1 MSDILVETV
10 ANKLTTVS
18 YECLEKAMRLT
29 KSSGHR
35 HLEILHWL
43 YYLVRDENTD
53 LTHILRHFGI
63 DPGVVHGELQQ
74 AISDL
79 KINQT
84 ELPSMSAPF
93 QEALERAWFEGT
105 LRYGDYKIRSAYVLI
120 AVMGDKS
127 SWRQLQSYSPALG
140 ALNRDELIGNMDGI
154 AGASA
159 ETGARPIDGSG
170 PKAAAPGSAAD
181 GAETSPGSGMGED
194 ALAQFTVD
202 FTARA
207 RANEFDPI
215 VGRDDEIRQVI
226 DVLMRRR
233 QNNPI
238 LTGEAGVGKT
248 AIVEGFAQKVV
259 AGDVPPALLNT
270 RLAAL
275 DLGLLQAGASM
286 KGEFEKRLRAVID
299 AVHASIVPTILFID
313 EAHTLVGAGG
323 AAGTG
328 DAANLLKPALARG
341 TLRTVAATTWAEYRQ
356 HFEKDPALTRRFQ
369 PVQVD
374 EPDEEKCFTMVRG
387 LLGPMESHHQ
397 VRILDSAVKSAVSLS
412 RRYIP
417 ARQLPDKAVSVL
429 DTASA
434 RVNISQAAHPAKLAD
449 LVARKGFLETEK
461 QALLNDAELGTDQN
475 EKIDALDAAMG
486 DTQAAI
492 DTIRA
497 DWERER
503 KLVAEIRRLNAALT
517 RLRDG
522 DDAEEEEASGTSN
535 DTGTGTDTEERVEMA
550 LVPIDDLDLELDVD
564 LNDEAAIRTA
574 LQEKRAE
581 LSRIP
586 EEERMVYAY
595 VDDDAVASIISDWT
609 GIPVGRMVQDEME
622 TILNLTDTLNKRVIG
637 QTHGLGMIAKRI
649 ETSRAQLGNPDKPI
663 GVFMLCGPS
672 GVGKTETAIALA
684 EALYGGEHNLITI
697 NMSEFQEAHSVSGL
711 KGAPPGYVGYGEGG
725 RLTEAVRRKP
735 YSVVLLDE
743 VEKAHPDVHEIFFQV
758 FDKGSMED
766 GMGRKVDFR
775 NTLIL
780 LTSNVGTNEIMDA
793 TRHMLD
799 TPVSSDPALA
809 VSDPNAPDPEK
820 LAEDLRPALLEVFP
834 PALLGRI
841 VTIPYYPLS
850 PSVLGFIIRL
860 QLNRVVKRVKENRDA
875 ELLYGDDVVAHIVS
889 LCRDPDSGG
898 RMIDNILTNDLL
910 PKLSRTFLTAQM
922 NGEELKSVMIK
933 AGEGSLEIVPQS
945 AD

>member
-10 ANKLTTVS
+10 ANKLTAVG
-18 YECLEKAMRLT
+18 YESLENAMRLT

-35 HLEILHWL
+35 HLEIVHWL
-43 YYLVRDENTD
+43 YYLVRDENSD
-53 LTHILRHFGI
+53 LNHILRHFDIATAAI
-63 DPGVVHGELQQ
+63 DADLQE
-74 AISDL
+74 AIGKF

-84 ELPSMSAPF
+84 ELPGMAAPF

-120 AVMGDKS
+120 AAMGDKAT
-127 SWRQLQSYSPALG
+127 WRQFLSYSPAFEE
-140 ALNRDELIGNMDGI
+140 LNRDQLVKNLDAI
-154 AGASA
+154 AGSSA
-159 ETGARPIDGSG
+159 EARSRPIDGSG
-170 PKAAAPGSAAD
+170 PQTAPTTSGAD
-181 GAETSPGSGMGED
+181 DDNSSGSGASDD

-207 RANEFDPI
+207 RAKEFDPI
-215 VGRDDEIRQVI
+215 VGRDEEIRQVI
-226 DVLMRRR
+226 DVLLRRR

-248 AIVEGFAQKVV
+248 AIVEGFAQKIV
-259 AGDVPPALLNT
+259 AGDVPPTLIGT
-270 RLAAL
+270 RLCAL

-313 EAHTLVGAGG
+313 EAHTLIGAGG

-341 TLRTVAATTWAEYRQ
+341 TLRTVAATTWSEYRQ

-374 EPDEEKCFTMVRG
+374 EPDEEKCFAMVRG
-387 LLGPMESHHQ
+387 LLAPMEDHHQ
-397 VRILDSAVKSAVSLS
+397 VRILDSAVRSAVSLS
-412 RRYIP
+412 HRYIP

-434 RVNISQAAHPAKLAD
+434 RVNISQAAQPARLLD
-449 LVARKGFLETEK
+449 LIAKKGFLETEQK
-461 QALLNDAELGTDQN
+461 ALQNDAELGMNHAEQLSSLADGIQKTEQDIGALKTEW
-475 EKIDALDAAMG
+475 EK
-486 DTQAAI
+486 
-492 DTIRA
+492 
-497 DWERER
+497 ER
-503 KLVAEIRRLNAALT
+503 KLVAGIRRLNKALIDLNGGAPAPHPDAA
-517 RLRDG
+517 DIQDPEHEG
-522 DDAEEEEASGTSN
+522 P
-535 DTGTGTDTEERVEMA
+535 A
-550 LVPIDDLDLELDVD
+550 LVPIDEIELDLDVD
-564 LNDEAAIRTA
+564 LSDEGAIRAA
-574 LQEKRAE
+574 LHDKRAE
-581 LSRIP
+581 LAQIP
-586 EEERMVYAY
+586 EDDRMVYAY
-595 VDDDAVASIISDWT
+595 VDDEAVASIISDWT
-609 GIPVGRMVQDEME
+609 GIPVGRMVQDEMQ
-622 TILNLTDTLNKRVIG
+622 TILSLTESLNKRVIG
-637 QTHGLGMIAKRI
+637 QSHGLAMIAKRI

-672 GVGKTETAIALA
+672 GVGKTETALALA
-684 EALYGGEHNLITI
+684 ETLYGGEDSLITI

-758 FDKGSMED
+758 FDKGWMED
-766 GMGRKVDFR
+766 GMGRKIDFR

-780 LTSNVGTNEIMDA
+780 LTSNVGTDMIMNA
-793 TRHMLD
+793 ASHMLD
-799 TPVSSDPALA
+799 APVSDNPELA
-809 VSDPNAPDPEK
+809 ATDPNAPDPEK
-820 LAEDLRPALLEVFP
+820 LAESLRPALLDVFP

-850 PSVLGFIIRL
+850 PSMLGFIIRL
-860 QLNRVVKRVKENRDA
+860 QLNKIVKRVKQNRGA
-875 ELLYGDDVVAHIVS
+875 ELTFGENVVSYIVS
-889 LCRDPDSGG
+889 LCQDPDSGG

-910 PKLSRTFLTAQM
+910 PKLSRAFLTAEM
-922 NGEELKSVMIK
+922 NGEELVSVGLTADA
-933 AGEGSLEIVPQS
+933 AGIRINQP
-945 AD
+945 

>member
-43 YYLVRDENTD
+43 YYLIRDENTD
-53 LTHILRHFGI
+53 LTHILRHYGI
-63 DPGVVHGELQQ
+63 DLGAVHADLQQ

-105 LRYGDYKIRSAYVLI
+105 LRFGDYKIRSAYVLL

-127 SWRQLQSYSPALG
+127 SWRQLCRYSSALET
-140 ALNRDELIGNMDGI
+140 LNKDEIIREFESI
-154 AGASA
+154 AGASS

-170 PKAAAPGSAAD
+170 PKAAAGAAPGEAAE
-181 GAETSPGSGMGED
+181 ASPGSGVGED
-194 ALAQFTVD
+194 ALTQFTVD

-207 RANEFDPI
+207 RADEFDPI
-215 VGRDDEIRQVI
+215 VGRDEEIRQVI

-248 AIVEGFAQKVV
+248 AIVEGFAQKIVS
-259 AGDVPPALLNT
+259 GDVPPALLGT
-270 RLAAL
+270 RLCAL

-341 TLRTVAATTWAEYRQ
+341 TLRTVAATTWSEYRQ

-387 LLGPMESHHQ
+387 LLGPMEDHHQ
-397 VRILDSAVKSAVSLS
+397 VRILDSAVKAAVSLS

-434 RVNISQAAHPAKLAD
+434 KVNISQAAHPARLSD
-449 LVARKGFLETEK
+449 LVAKKGFLETEK
-461 QALLNDAELGTDQN
+461 QALLNDAELGHDGAEQL
-475 EKIDALDAAMG
+475 E
-486 DTQAAI
+486 AI
-492 DTIRA
+492 DEAIA
-497 DWERER
+497 DTETAIGEVQEAWEKER
-503 KLVAEIRRLNAALT
+503 KLVASIRSLNAALA
-517 RLRDG
+517 RLKNG
-522 DDAEEEEASGTSN
+522 EPAPMPESAPEEAENG
-535 DTGTGTDTEERVEMA
+535 DAPA
-550 LVPIDDLDLELDVD
+550 LVPIDDLDLDLDVD
-564 LNDEAAIRTA
+564 LEDEEAIRTA
-574 LQEKRAE
+574 LKENREALAE
-581 LSRIP
+581 IP
-586 EEERMVYAY
+586 EEDRMVFAY
-595 VDDDAVASIISDWT
+595 VDDDAVATIIADWT

-622 TILNLTDTLNKRVIG
+622 TILSLSDTLNKRVIG
-637 QTHGLGMIAKRI
+637 QAHGLGMISKRI

-684 EALYGGEHNLITI
+684 EALYGGEDNLITI

-758 FDKGSMED
+758 FDKGWMED
-766 GMGRKVDFR
+766 GMGRKIDFR

-780 LTSNVGTNEIMDA
+780 LTSNVGTDQIMDA
-793 TRHMLD
+793 AGHILD
-799 TPVSSDPALA
+799 QPISDDPTVAA
-809 VSDPNAPDPEK
+809 VDPNAPDPEK
-820 LAEDLRPALLEVFP
+820 LAEDLRPALLDVFP

-841 VTIPYYPLS
+841 VTIPYFPLS

-860 QLNRVVKRVKENRDA
+860 QLNRVVKRVKQNQNA
-875 ELLYGDDVVAHIVS
+875 ELVYGDDVVAHIVS

-910 PKLSRTFLTAQM
+910 PKLSRAFLTAQM
-922 NGEELKSVMIK
+922 NGEEIKTATVHASDGELSVTT
-933 AGEGSLEIVPQS
+933 
-945 AD
+945 D

>member
-1 MSDILVETV
+1 MSDILVETI

-35 HLEILHWL
+35 HLEVLHWL
-43 YYLVRDENTD
+43 YYLARDETTD
-53 LTHILRHFGI
+53 FVHILRHFGI
-63 DPGVVHGELQQ
+63 DAGTVNGDLQQ
-74 AISDL
+74 AIAKL

-84 ELPSMSAPF
+84 ELPSMAAPF

-120 AVMGDKS
+120 AMMGDRTTWNELRGYS
-127 SWRQLQSYSPALG
+127 SALET
-140 ALNRDELIGNMDGI
+140 LNRDILVRDLDKI
-154 AGASA
+154 AGASG
-159 ETGARPIDGSG
+159 ETGARPVDGSG
-170 PKAAAPGSAAD
+170 PRAAAPGAAAD
-181 GAETSPGSGMGED
+181 SAQAAPGSGAGED
-194 ALAQFTVD
+194 ALSQFTVD

-215 VGRDDEIRQVI
+215 VGRDEEIRQVI

-248 AIVEGFAQKVV
+248 AIVEGFAQKIVS
-259 AGDVPPALLNT
+259 GDVPPALLGT
-270 RLAAL
+270 RLCAL

-299 AVHASIVPTILFID
+299 AVHGSIVPTILFID

-341 TLRTVAATTWAEYRQ
+341 TLRTVAATTWSEYRQ

-374 EPDEEKCFTMVRG
+374 EPDEEKCFAMVRG
-387 LLGPMESHHQ
+387 LLGPMEDHHQ

-412 RRYIP
+412 HRYIP

-434 RVNISQAAHPAKLAD
+434 RVNISQAAQPAKLSD
-449 LVARKGFLETEK
+449 LVAKKGFLETER
-461 QALLNDAELGTDQN
+461 QALANDAELGMEHQ
-475 EKIDALDAAMG
+475 ESLDALGTAIE
-486 DTQAAI
+486 DTETAI
-492 DTIRA
+492 ETLRGE
-497 DWERER
+497 WERER
-503 KLVAEIRRLNAALT
+503 KLVAEIRRLNAALIA
-517 RLRDG
+517 LKGGKPAPHPESADIE
-522 DDAEEEEASGTSN
+522 DPEH
-535 DTGTGTDTEERVEMA
+535 ERPA
-550 LVPIDDLDLELDVD
+550 LVGIDEIELDLDVD
-564 LNDEAAIRTA
+564 LEDEGAIRTA
-574 LQEKRAE
+574 LHDKRAE
-581 LSRIP
+581 LSKIP
-586 EEERMVYAY
+586 EDDRMVYAY
-595 VDDDAVASIISDWT
+595 VDDEAVASIISDWT
-609 GIPVGRMVQDEME
+609 GIPVGRMVQDEMQ
-622 TILNLTDTLNKRVIG
+622 TILNLTESLTKRVIG
-637 QTHGLGMIAKRI
+637 QAHGLGMIAKRI

-672 GVGKTETAIALA
+672 GVGKTETALALA
-684 EALYGGEHNLITI
+684 ETLYGGEESMITI

-758 FDKGSMED
+758 FDKGWMED
-766 GMGRKVDFR
+766 GMGRKIDFR

-780 LTSNVGTNEIMDA
+780 LTSNVGTEIIMRA
-793 TRHMLD
+793 ASHMLD
-799 TPVSSDPALA
+799 APVSSDPELA
-809 VSDPNAPDPEK
+809 ATDPNAPDVEQ
-820 LAEDLRPALLEVFP
+820 LAEALRPALLDVFP

-850 PSVLGFIIRL
+850 PSMLGFIVRL
-860 QLNRVVKRVKENRDA
+860 QLNRIVKRVRENREA
-875 ELLYGDDVVAHIVS
+875 ELAYGEDVVAHIVS

-910 PKLSRTFLTAQM
+910 PKLSRAFLTAQM
-922 NGEELKSVMIK
+922 NGETISKVAIK
-933 AGEGSLEIVPQS
+933 AGDEGLEIHPEV
-945 AD
+945 AG

>member
-10 ANKLTTVS
+10 VNKLTTVS

-63 DPGVVHGELQQ
+63 DLGTVHADLQQ

-105 LRYGDYKIRSAYVLI
+105 LRYGDYKIRSGYVLL
-120 AVMGDKS
+120 AVMGDKT
-127 SWRQLQSYSPALG
+127 SWRQLCRYSPALEK
-140 ALNRDELIGNMDGI
+140 LNQDVIIRDMDSI
-154 AGASA
+154 AGNSA

-170 PKAAAPGSAAD
+170 PKAATGAA
-181 GAETSPGSGMGED
+181 GEPAEVSPGSGVGED
-194 ALAQFTVD
+194 ALTQFTVD

-215 VGRDDEIRQVI
+215 VGRDEEIRQVI

-248 AIVEGFAQKVV
+248 AIVEGFAQKIV
-259 AGDVPPALLNT
+259 AGDVPPALLGT
-270 RLAAL
+270 RLCAL

-341 TLRTVAATTWAEYRQ
+341 TLRTVAATTWSEYRQ

-387 LLGPMESHHQ
+387 LLGPMEDHHE
-397 VRILDSAVKSAVSLS
+397 VRILDSAVKAAVSLS

-434 RVNISQAAHPAKLAD
+434 KVNISQAAQPAKLSD
-449 LVARKGFLETEK
+449 LVAKKGFLETEK
-461 QALLNDAELGTDQN
+461 QALLNDAELGEAADEQL
-475 EKIDALDAAMG
+475 EAIDAAIEDADKGIAEVNE
-486 DTQAAI
+486 A
-492 DTIRA
+492 
-497 DWERER
+497 WEQER
-503 KLVAEIRRLNAALT
+503 KLVAGIRRLNAALA
-517 RLRDG
+517 RLKAG
-522 DDAEEEEASGTSN
+522 EETEATATAEASADGEDN
-535 DTGTGTDTEERVEMA
+535 PA
-550 LVPIDDLDLELDVD
+550 LVPIDDLELDLDVRYGRRRRGPRG
-564 LNDEAAIRTA
+564 LEGKACAA
-574 LQEKRAE
+574 
-581 LSRIP
+581 
-586 EEERMVYAY
+586 
-595 VDDDAVASIISDWT
+595 
-609 GIPVGRMVQDEME
+609 
-622 TILNLTDTLNKRVIG
+622 
-637 QTHGLGMIAKRI
+637 
-649 ETSRAQLGNPDKPI
+649 
-663 GVFMLCGPS
+663 
-672 GVGKTETAIALA
+672 
-684 EALYGGEHNLITI
+684 
-697 NMSEFQEAHSVSGL
+697 
-711 KGAPPGYVGYGEGG
+711 
-725 RLTEAVRRKP
+725 
-735 YSVVLLDE
+735 
-743 VEKAHPDVHEIFFQV
+743 
-758 FDKGSMED
+758 
-766 GMGRKVDFR
+766 
-775 NTLIL
+775 
-780 LTSNVGTNEIMDA
+780 
-793 TRHMLD
+793 
-799 TPVSSDPALA
+799 
-809 VSDPNAPDPEK
+809 
-820 LAEDLRPALLEVFP
+820 
-834 PALLGRI
+834 
-841 VTIPYYPLS
+841 
-850 PSVLGFIIRL
+850 
-860 QLNRVVKRVKENRDA
+860 
-875 ELLYGDDVVAHIVS
+875 
-889 LCRDPDSGG
+889 CRDPG
-898 RMIDNILTNDLL
+898 RRPHGVCLC
-910 PKLSRTFLTAQM
+910 R
-922 NGEELKSVMIK
+922 
-933 AGEGSLEIVPQS
+933 
-945 AD
+945 

>member
-1 MSDILVETV
+1 MSDILVETI

-43 YYLVRDENTD
+43 YYLARDETTD
-53 LTHILRHFGI
+53 FVHILRHFGI
-63 DPGVVHGELQQ
+63 DAGTVNGDLQQ
-74 AISDL
+74 AIAKL

-84 ELPSMSAPF
+84 ELPSMAAPF
-93 QEALERAWFEGT
+93 QESLERAWFEGT

-120 AVMGDKS
+120 AMMGDRTTWRELRGYS
-127 SWRQLQSYSPALG
+127 SALEP
-140 ALNRDELIGNMDGI
+140 LNRDILVRDLDKI
-154 AGASA
+154 AGASG
-159 ETGARPIDGSG
+159 ETGARPVDGSG
-170 PKAAAPGSAAD
+170 PQSAAPGAASESTQ
-181 GAETSPGSGMGED
+181 GAPGSGAGED
-194 ALAQFTVD
+194 ALSQFTVD

-207 RANEFDPI
+207 RAEEFDPI

-248 AIVEGFAQKVV
+248 AIVEGFAQKIVS
-259 AGDVPPALLNT
+259 GDVPPALLGT
-270 RLAAL
+270 RLCAL

-341 TLRTVAATTWAEYRQ
+341 TLRTVAATTWSEYRQ

-374 EPDEEKCFTMVRG
+374 EPDEEKCFAMVRG
-387 LLGPMESHHQ
+387 LLGPMEDHHQ
-397 VRILDSAVKSAVSLS
+397 VRILDSAVRSAVSLS
-412 RRYIP
+412 HRYIP

-434 RVNISQAAHPAKLAD
+434 RVNISQAAQPAKLSD
-449 LVARKGFLETEK
+449 LVAKKGFLETER
-461 QALLNDAELGTDQN
+461 QALTNDTELGMEHQ
-475 EKIDALDAAMG
+475 EQLDALDIAIQ
-486 DTQAAI
+486 DTETAI
-492 DTIRA
+492 ETLRGE
-497 DWERER
+497 WERER
-503 KLVAEIRRLNAALT
+503 KLVAEIRRLNAALIA
-517 RLRDG
+517 LKG
-522 DDAEEEEASGTSN
+522 GEPAPHPES
-535 DTGTGTDTEERVEMA
+535 VEIEDPENEQPA
-550 LVPIDDLDLELDVD
+550 LVGIDDIELDLDVD
-564 LNDEAAIRTA
+564 LEDEDAIRTA
-574 LQEKRAE
+574 LHDKRAE
-581 LSRIP
+581 LSKIP
-586 EEERMVYAY
+586 EDDRMVYAY
-595 VDDDAVASIISDWT
+595 VDDEAVASIISDWT
-609 GIPVGRMVQDEME
+609 GIPVGRMVQDEMQ
-622 TILNLTDTLNKRVIG
+622 TILNLTDSLTKRVIG
-637 QTHGLGMIAKRI
+637 QAHGLGMIAKRI

-672 GVGKTETAIALA
+672 GVGKTETALALA
-684 EALYGGEHNLITI
+684 ETLYGGEESMITI

-758 FDKGSMED
+758 FDKGWMED
-766 GMGRKVDFR
+766 GMGRKIDFR

-780 LTSNVGTNEIMDA
+780 LTSNVGTDIIMNA
-793 TRHMLD
+793 ARHMLD
-799 TPVSSDPALA
+799 SPVSSDPELA
-809 VSDPNAPDPEK
+809 ATDPNAPDVEE
-820 LAEDLRPALLEVFP
+820 LAETLRPALLDVFP

-850 PSVLGFIIRL
+850 PSMLGFIVRL
-860 QLNRVVKRVKENRDA
+860 QLNRIVKRVRENREA
-875 ELLYGDDVVAHIVS
+875 ELAYGEDVVAHIVS

-910 PKLSRTFLTAQM
+910 PKLSRAFLTAQM
-922 NGEELKSVMIK
+922 NGETISRVSIK
-933 AGEGSLEIVPQS
+933 TGDDGLEIQPEAS
-945 AD
+945 E

>member
-35 HLEILHWL
+35 HLEVLHWL

-53 LTHILRHFGI
+53 LVHILGHFGI
-63 DPGVVHGELQQ
+63 DAGVVHTDLQQ
-74 AISDL
+74 SISEL

-84 ELPSMSAPF
+84 ELPSMAAPF
-93 QEALERAWFEGT
+93 QESLERAWFEGT

-120 AVMGDKS
+120 AAMGDKTT
-127 SWRQLQSYSPALG
+127 WRQFLSYSSAL
-140 ALNRDELIGNMDGI
+140 ADINRDVLVRNLDSI
-154 AGASA
+154 AGASG
-159 ETGARPIDGSG
+159 ETAARPIDGSG
-170 PKAAAPGSAAD
+170 PKAAVQGGAGDGAESAPGS
-181 GAETSPGSGMGED
+181 GVGED

-207 RANEFDPI
+207 RAEEFDPI
-215 VGRDDEIRQVI
+215 VGRDEEIRQVI

-248 AIVEGFAQKVV
+248 AIVEGFAQKIV
-259 AGDVPPALLNT
+259 AGDVPPSLLGT
-270 RLAAL
+270 RLCAL

-299 AVHASIVPTILFID
+299 AVHASIVPTIIFID

-341 TLRTVAATTWAEYRQ
+341 TLRTVAATTWSEYRQ

-374 EPDEEKCFTMVRG
+374 EPDEEKCFAMVRG
-387 LLGPMESHHQ
+387 LLGPMEEHHQ
-397 VRILDSAVKSAVSLS
+397 VRILDTAVRSAVSLS
-412 RRYIP
+412 HRYIP

-434 RVNISQAAHPAKLAD
+434 RVNISQAAQPAKLSD
-449 LVARKGFLETEK
+449 LVAKKGFLETEK
-461 QALLNDAELGTDQN
+461 QALTNDTELGMEHQ
-475 EKIDALDAAMG
+475 EQLDALD
-486 DTQAAI
+486 TAI
-492 DTIRA
+492 EGTETDIENIRGE
-497 DWERER
+497 WERER
-503 KLVAEIRRLNAALT
+503 KLVAGIRRLNAALT
-517 RLRDG
+517 KLKGGDPAPHPESADIEDPEHDG
-522 DDAEEEEASGTSN
+522 Q
-535 DTGTGTDTEERVEMA
+535 A
-550 LVPIDDLDLELDVD
+550 LVSIDEIDLDLDVD
-564 LNDEAAIRTA
+564 LESEDDIRTA
-574 LQEKRAE
+574 LKDMRAE
-581 LSRIP
+581 LSEIP
-586 EEERMVYAY
+586 EDDRMVYAY
-595 VDDDAVASIISDWT
+595 VDDEAVASIISDWT
-609 GIPVGRMVQDEME
+609 GIPVGRMVQDEMQ
-622 TILNLTDTLNKRVIG
+622 TILNLTESLNKRVVG
-637 QTHGLGMIAKRI
+637 QAHGLAMISKRI

-672 GVGKTETAIALA
+672 GVGKTETALALA
-684 EALYGGEHNLITI
+684 ETLYGGEESLITI

-758 FDKGSMED
+758 FDKGWMED
-766 GMGRKVDFR
+766 GMGRRIDFR

-780 LTSNVGTNEIMDA
+780 LTSNVGTDTIMSA
-793 TRHMLD
+793 ASHMLD
-799 TPVSSDPALA
+799 APISDDPSQAA
-809 VSDPNAPDPEK
+809 SDPNAPDPEQ
-820 LAEDLRPALLEVFP
+820 LAESLRPALLDVFP

-850 PSVLGFIIRL
+850 PSMLGFIVRL
-860 QLNRVVKRVKENRDA
+860 QLNRIVKRVRENREA
-875 ELLYGDDVVAHIVS
+875 ELSYGDDLVAYIVS

-922 NGEELKSVMIK
+922 NGEEVSGVSLK
-933 AGEGSLEIVPQS
+933 AGDEGIEMTLDGV
-945 AD
+945 D

>member
-18 YECLEKAMRLT
+18 YDCLEKAMRLT

-35 HLEILHWL
+35 NLEILHWL
-43 YYLVRDENTD
+43 YYLARDDSTD
-53 LTHILRHFGI
+53 FVHILRHFGV
-63 DPGVVHGELQQ
+63 DVGTVHEDLQQ
-74 AISDL
+74 AIAAL

-84 ELPSMSAPF
+84 ELPSMAAPF

-120 AVMGDKS
+120 AAMGDRTT
-127 SWRQLQSYSPALG
+127 WRQFLGYSSALSK
-140 ALNRDELIGNMDGI
+140 LNRDVLVRDLDGI
-154 AGASA
+154 AGTSA

-170 PKAAAPGSAAD
+170 SKSAPGAAAGEAQ
-181 GAETSPGSGMGED
+181 GTQPGSGVGED
-194 ALAQFTVD
+194 ALSQFTVD

-207 RANEFDPI
+207 RAEEFDPI
-215 VGRDDEIRQVI
+215 VGRDEEIRQVI

-248 AIVEGFAQKVV
+248 AIVEGFAQKIV
-259 AGDVPPALLNT
+259 AGDVPPALLGT
-270 RLAAL
+270 RLCAL

-313 EAHTLVGAGG
+313 EAHTLIGAGG

-341 TLRTVAATTWAEYRQ
+341 TLRTVAATTWSEYRQ

-374 EPDEEKCFTMVRG
+374 EPDEEKCFAMVRG
-387 LLGPMESHHQ
+387 LLEPMEDHHQ
-397 VRILDSAVKSAVSLS
+397 VRILDSAVTSAVSLS
-412 RRYIP
+412 HRYIP
-417 ARQLPDKAVSVL
+417 ARQLPDKAVSIL

-434 RVNISQAAHPAKLAD
+434 RVNISQAAQPARLSD
-449 LVARKGFLETEK
+449 LVARKSFLETER
-461 QALLNDAELGTDQN
+461 QALTNDSDLGMENKEQLDVLDKAIDDAEKEIERTR
-475 EKIDALDAAMG
+475 EE
-486 DTQAAI
+486 
-492 DTIRA
+492 
-497 DWERER
+497 WENER
-503 KLVAEIRRLNAALT
+503 KLVAGIRRLNAALAELKGGT
-517 RLRDG
+517 PAPHPDTG
-522 DDAEEEEASGTSN
+522 NIDDAGADAT
-535 DTGTGTDTEERVEMA
+535 A
-550 LVPIDDLDLELDVD
+550 LAPIDDMDLDLEID
-564 LNDEAAIRTA
+564 LKDEAAVHAA
-574 LQEKRAE
+574 LHDMRAE
-581 LSRIP
+581 LSQIP
-586 EEERMVYAY
+586 EDERMVYAY
-595 VDDDAVASIISDWT
+595 VDDEAVASIISDWT

-622 TILNLTDTLNKRVIG
+622 TILNLTDNLNARVIG
-637 QTHGLGMIAKRI
+637 QAHGLAMIAKRI

-672 GVGKTETAIALA
+672 GVGKTETALALA
-684 EALYGGEHNLITI
+684 ETLYGGEESLITI

-758 FDKGSMED
+758 FDKGWMED
-766 GMGRKVDFR
+766 GMGRKIDFR

-780 LTSNVGTNEIMDA
+780 LTSNVGTEIIMNA
-793 TRHMLD
+793 ASKMLD
-799 TPVSSDPALA
+799 TPVSSDANLA
-809 VSDPNAPDPEK
+809 ATDPNAPDPEK
-820 LAEDLRPALLEVFP
+820 LAEALRPSLLDVFP

-850 PSVLGFIIRL
+850 PSMLGFIVRL
-860 QLNRVVKRVKENRDA
+860 QLNRIVKRVKQNKNADLA
-875 ELLYGDDVVAHIVS
+875 FGDDVVAHIVS

-910 PKLSRTFLTAQM
+910 PKLSRVFLTAQM
-922 NGEELKSVMIK
+922 NAEEIDTASIVTTD
-933 AGEGSLEIVPQS
+933 EGLEIS
-945 AD
+945 AK